1 MQQAGV
7 LFVAKHDA
15 NVLVG
20 NTKRAGRRAGE
31 EHG

>member
-15 NVLVG
+15 NVVG